1 MTNFTKI
8 INSLFIQLIIINN
21 DNINNISTAYSAR
34 FKVWL
39 DPPTS
44 EWLILWFVI
53 KYQLNV
59 IR

>member
-39 DPPTS
+39 DLPTS
-44 EWLILWFVI
+44 EWLILRFVI

>member
-21 DNINNISTAYSAR
+21 DNINISTAYSTR

-39 DPPTS
+39 DLPTS
-44 EWLILWFVI
+44 EWFILWSVI